1 MGDFLFLQEVF
12 VSSLFLLLI
21 LLVTCHHID
30 SHLSKL
36 CFFLRKKLI
45 VLMRRNIS
53 PSPGVFQPSFL
64 FCGLFLVFLLK
75 RKRNELSWK
84 SMSVQ
89 AFFSVINS
97 INSRSVFWIPKAVF
111 PKKSINSIQ
120 IFIVLLGGL
129 SFSFSGLFSG
139 FVWMVMYSISVIN
152 IINNSTKLDRNALQ
166 EAETNNP

>member
-1 MGDFLFLQEVF
+1 MSLNNKNRHHPPAVFQTNPLNIQQPPFQKFCCLVREIWIPQNPFKKSNRIIEGQLGDFLFLQEVF

-21 LLVTCHHID
+21 LLVICHHID

-75 RKRNELSWK
+75 RKRNELS
-84 SMSVQ
+84 
-89 AFFSVINS
+89 
-97 INSRSVFWIPKAVF
+97 
-111 PKKSINSIQ
+111 
-120 IFIVLLGGL
+120 
-129 SFSFSGLFSG
+129 
-139 FVWMVMYSISVIN
+139 
-152 IINNSTKLDRNALQ
+152 
-166 EAETNNP
+166 